1 MGAPSAPAIAAMA
14 KILFRMQKLLR
25 DDARAGFAAG
35 TQPSQFIARGIVP
48 GTAPHDSCNFWHFS
62 YARNL
67 SQRSASAI
75 VEPRIRIKSRS

>member
-62 YARNL
+62 YAGTC
-67 SQRSASAI
+67 RSGA
-75 VEPRIRIKSRS
+75 RLLLWNRSSG